1 MVTEFSYC
9 GAFKKAFIVVHYRD
23 ELLTLLISHVGLYT

>member
-9 GAFKKAFIVVHYRD
+9 GAFKNALKVVHYRD
-23 ELLTLLISHVGLYT
+23 ELLTLLISHVGLST